1 MKIILILCYGPELL
15 IYIRARKIW
24 DLYVSFFPDIEIL
37 FFKENPKLGPGEI
50 YFDGLDYNVG
60 VDLSL
65 APNIDAHHYASTG
78 VWSPNENWRVINRMV
93 AIYDFLLR
101 SRSES
106 FYCYHATITSVVD
119 LRVLKKLITKLPTQC
134 FAGMPGHINGPA
146 EYSGLYIWG
155 ANTIISNDLLKILCE
170 RYDPLHPSCLLPN
183 DVWQHYQL
191 PEVTRSAI
199 PFFSFL
205 RQRDKGFVNLEI
217 ESITKKMMGL
227 GYFHF
232 RIKTSS
238 VKNENYDRSEIDP
251 WIMLIIIKTILA
263 SSVPNNID
271 LIFELI
277 AGCMV
282 PLDANNLPM
291 KIPEGSF
298 FSAPRALPLDDNE
311 IHD

>member
-1 MKIILILCYGPELL
+1 MKIVLILGYGPELL
-15 IYIRARKIW
+15 VYIRARKIW
-24 DLYVSFFPDIEIL
+24 DFYVSFFPDIEIL
-37 FFKENPKLGPGEI
+37 FFKENPKFGPGEI

-60 VDLSL
+60 IDLSQ
-65 APNIDAHHYASTG
+65 APNKEGPTYADTG
-78 VWSPNENWRVINRMV
+78 TWSPNENWRVINRTV
-93 AIYDFLLR
+93 AIYHFLLR
-101 SRSES
+101 SRPEP

-134 FAGMPGHINGPA
+134 FAGMPGLIYQPQ

-155 ANTIISNDLLKILCE
+155 ANAIMSNDLLKILCE
-170 RYDPLHPSCLLPN
+170 RYDPLHSSCLLPN

-191 PEVTRSAI
+191 PEVTRTAI

-205 RQRDKGFVNLEI
+205 RERDKGFINSEI
-217 ESITKKMMGL
+217 ESTTKKMMGL

-238 VKNENYDRSEIDP
+238 INNENYDRSEIDP

-263 SSVPNNID
+263 SSTPNNIN

-277 AGCMV
+277 AECMK

-291 KIPEGSF
+291 KIPENMF
-298 FSAPRALPLDDNE
+298 FKTPRVLPLDDNE
-311 IHD
+311 INY